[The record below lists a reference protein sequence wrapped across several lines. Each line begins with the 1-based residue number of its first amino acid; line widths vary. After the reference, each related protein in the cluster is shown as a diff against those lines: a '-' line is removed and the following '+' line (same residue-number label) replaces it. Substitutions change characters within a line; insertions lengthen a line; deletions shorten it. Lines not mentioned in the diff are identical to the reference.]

1 MYNDSSDAGELRSV
15 TLGTAV
21 LSRWSGP
28 APILCLVLGTNCCN
42 YSVNNI
48 NIKINI
54 NEDINIFSTRILME
68 VILSIPEIFFFE
80 E

>member
-1 MYNDSSDAGELRSV
+1 MYNDSSDAGEVRSV

-28 APILCLVLGTNCCN
+28 APILYLVLGTNCCN
-42 YSVNNI
+42 YSVNN
-48 NIKINI
+48 INI

-68 VILSIPEIFFFE
+68 VILSIPEKSFFE